1 MSRGYSTSAIVL
13 GSVKLGEADRIV
25 TLFTPDRGRVPTV
38 VKGIRK
44 IRSRFGG
51 RLEPFSHLDVR
62 LHEGRSLHTL
72 TGADT
77 IKTYASVRD
86 RTDCLKASL
95 SFVNLLN
102 RATPEL
108 EKRPRTFNLVKKFLE
123 AMDSASGGDTGPAT
137 LLSLAAQLKFIL
149 LAGYLPRL
157 SSCAVCSREG
167 DFARFSAAAGGVLCP
182 HCEGTSFKVKT
193 ATITTMRQLLEK
205 PLDETLSL
213 NADSRTEREI
223 WQIIRE
229 TCRYHL
235 GVDLKVE
242 PWLQ

>member
-1 MSRGYSTSAIVL
+1 
-13 GSVKLGEADRIV
+13 
-25 TLFTPDRGRVPTV
+25 
-38 VKGIRK
+38 
-44 IRSRFGG
+44 
-51 RLEPFSHLDVR
+51 LDVR
-62 LHEGRSLHTL
+62 LHEGRNLHTL

-86 RTDCLKASL
+86 RADCLKASL

-123 AMDSASGGDTGPAT
+123 SMDSTSGGSTGSAT

-157 SSCAVCSREG
+157 SSCAVCGREG
-167 DFARFSAAAGGVLCP
+167 DHTRFSAAAGGVLCP
-182 HCEGTSFKVKT
+182 QCDWTSFKVRPET
-193 ATITTMRQLLEK
+193 LATTRRLLAK
-205 PLDETLSL
+205 PLDDALPLS
-213 NADSRTEREI
+213 ADSKTEREI
-223 WQIIRE
+223 WQIIHE

-242 PWLQ
+242 PWI